1 MFLTREFLLV
11 LKQQNQQESFI
22 FKSELTNEQ
31 IIENVAT
38 AYYQVFVQEENLKT
52 VEESYANTEK

>member
-1 MFLTREFLLV
+1 L
-11 LKQQNQQESFI
+11 NA
-22 FKSELTNEQ
+22 ELTNEQ

-52 VEESYANTEK
+52 VEAVMQYRKSKKCN